1 MSFSQSNSEIV
12 KSIEYFTL
20 KTVNLTRNNFRMTK
34 LPNFL
39 IVGAAKCGT
48 TSMSEYLKQ
57 HPQIF
62 ISEVKEPRFLSSQAH
77 PFPLNGPGDAKR
89 ESRYIKKYPD
99 YQQLFQSINDQIAIG
114 EASADTLYFHQK
126 TIPAIK
132 QYIGEQPKIIIMLRD
147 PVKRAFSAYQH
158 LIRDQRETASF
169 EEGLRKEEERI
180 QNNYELIW
188 YYRGVSRYYES
199 VKAFLENFDQVHVII
214 NEDFQ
219 ERPEKVFCE
228 LFNFLE
234 VDPSFNVDTS
244 IQYNRSGIP
253 QSRLFHN
260 FLVNDS
266 HWLRKLARPVFHSL
280 TSLEFRKKMIY
291 SIVYLN
297 FKRIQINIYTSE
309 MLKREFLTEKYRME
323 DLLNRSLPWL

>member
-1 MSFSQSNSEIV
+1 MSRS
-12 KSIEYFTL
+12 
-20 KTVNLTRNNFRMTK
+20 
-34 LPNFL
+34 PNFL

-62 ISEVKEPRFLSSQAH
+62 ISEMKEPRFLSSQAH
-77 PFPLNGPGDAKR
+77 SFPLKGPGDAKR
-89 ESRYIKKYPD
+89 ESRYVKKYAD
-99 YQQLFQSINDQIAIG
+99 YQQLFQSANGHLAVG

-132 QYIGEQPKIIIMLRD
+132 QYVGEQPKIIIMLRD

-158 LIRDQRETASF
+158 LIRDQRESVSF

-214 NEDFQ
+214 NEDIRTDEKEVFQ
-219 ERPEKVFCE
+219 KVFT
-228 LFNFLE
+228 FLE
-234 VDPSFNVDTS
+234 VDPNVSINTS
-244 IQYNRSGIP
+244 IRYNASGVP
-253 QSRLFHN
+253 QSKWLHHFLFEEN
-260 FLVNDS
+260 
-266 HWLRKLARPVFHSL
+266 WLKKAIRPFTYQITSQKFRQETSNKLMTRNLQRMEISFA
-280 TSLEFRKKMIY
+280 TAA
-291 SIVYLN
+291 
-297 FKRIQINIYTSE
+297 
-309 MLKREFLTEKYRME
+309 MLREEFLDEKIKLE
-323 DLLNRSLPWL
+323 KLLGRKLPWLN